1 MAADYLVASLQ
12 PLVLD
17 GPAPYTAD
25 QFAEQCRAQLSG
37 ADATAVRALLDG
49 TDAPVPTKTLKTWR
63 DLETQLRNAIAAER
77 ARLRGEDAARWRHP
91 AKGCSLYWANR
102 IVQAFQEKDPLKRDR
117 MLDQTTWD
125 AAGELTPTASP
136 LSVGAVYAYAI
147 RLRLVLR
154 RQAISPETGNATLD
168 RLSAASKLEL

>member
-1 MAADYLVASLQ
+1 MAADYLVSSLQ

-17 GPAPYTAD
+17 GPAPYSAEQFAD
-25 QFAEQCRAQLSG
+25 QCHAQLTA
-37 ADATAVRALLDG
+37 ADADALESLLGGTEAAVS
-49 TDAPVPTKTLKTWR
+49 TKTLDAWR
-63 DLETQLRNAIAAER
+63 DLETQLRNAAAAER

-91 AKGCSLYWANR
+91 ATGCSLYWTNR
-102 IVQAFQEKDPLKRDR
+102 IVQAFQEKDPAKRDR
-117 MLDQTTWD
+117 MLDQVTWD
-125 AAGELTPTASP
+125 AAGELTPAASP
-136 LSVGAVYAYAI
+136 LSVAAAYTYAI